1 MKETILDALVRL
13 FALIAG
19 LEESISDSRE
29 VVRSFLMQQLDE
41 EGTQRFLMRYD
52 ALLAQQTAPEENVLK
67 RKRAS
72 ASSVKV
78 LGILDQINSELEQ
91 HQKCIVLLRLS
102 EIIFANGATPI
113 ELDFIET
120 VASSFAVPDQEFLN
134 LRAWQEGKSEEIE
147 AGYFL
152 VLSEPHPSAPGA
164 GHLHVKGLS
173 DSIEVLWFPSVN
185 LFVLRNLSGDHIT
198 LNGHHLN
205 QGRLYLLN
213 PGSAIRSKKFQPVF
227 YSEIEGHFIQSSWPN
242 RIRFE
247 VQDVGYTFKSGK
259 VGLHPLSFTEG
270 SGSLVGIMG
279 GSGAG
284 KSTLLNVLN
293 GNDAPTHGR
302 VAINGIDLHKEAEK
316 LEGLIGY
323 VPQDDLLLEQLTVY
337 ENLYFNACFC
347 FPDVDESELSFRVL
361 QVLEDVGL
369 SKVAQLR
376 VGSVLDKTISGG
388 QRKRLNIALE
398 LIRKPEV
405 LFLDEPTS
413 GLSSRDSEL
422 IMDLLKGLTQKGKLV
437 FLVIH
442 QPASDIFKLF
452 DRLLLLD
459 QGGYLIY
466 NGNPV
471 ESLVYFKEQAEFAQ
485 AGVSECLT
493 CGNVNPEQ
501 LFSIVESTLLDETGQ
516 PTNKRKITSKQ
527 WHERYNLKGKREDA
541 PAEVSSIAP
550 ESGRSKAGWWHQI
563 KVYLRRDLRSKLSN
577 KGYRN
582 LTLLEAPALAVVLGW
597 LCRNGGSDYVFRQN
611 PNVPAFLFMSILVAL
626 FLGMILSA
634 EEIFADRKMLRRERF
649 LNLSWSAYLFSKTT
663 LLFCISGIQAIGFT
677 LLGNKLMG
685 IQGMGWWHGFMYF
698 SVSCL
703 ANLIG
708 LNISSA
714 FRSAVAI
721 YILIPF
727 LLIPQILL
735 SGILIRFD
743 DLNPALRAERG
754 VPWVGN
760 AMASRWA
767 FEAMA
772 TQQFSSNAWEQPRF
786 SMNMEIQQANYY
798 TNYFSEKAE
807 EVLGGNKGN
816 EKAVVQAQ
824 IKDLLAHQ
832 DIQKTGGSALD
843 DLKSSWSKRGSSAED
858 RLARLDEKI
867 GNEAD
872 ALRKAHENEA
882 LSMLVKNSMSL
893 DKTRLTSYGIIPL
906 TNTVYFPAPDANPFH
921 APLFSPE
928 KQVGSTTFS
937 TWAFNALMLWI
948 MSAVLYL
955 MLYFNVLAR
964 LLNVEGKR
972 RPRWL
977 RWLNPN
983 AA

>member
-19 LEESISDSRE
+19 LEENLSESRE
-29 VVRSFLMQQLDE
+29 VVRSFLLQQLDE
-41 EGTQRFLMRYD
+41 EGTQRFLQRYD
-52 ALLAQQTAPEENVLK
+52 ALLAQHTAPEEGVLK

-78 LGILDQINSELEQ
+78 LGILDQINSELNQ

-102 EIIFANGATPI
+102 EIIFAQGATPI

-134 LRAWQEGKSEEIE
+134 LRAWLEGKGEEIE
-147 AGYFL
+147 PGYFL
-152 VLSEPHPSAPGA
+152 VLSEMHPQEPWA

-173 DSIEVLWFPSVN
+173 ERLQVMWFPSVN
-185 LFVLRNLSGDHIT
+185 LYALRNLSEDHIT
-198 LNGHHLN
+198 LNGHHLSKEK
-205 QGRLYLLN
+205 LYLLN

-293 GNDAPTHGR
+293 GNDAPTQGS
-302 VAINGIDLHKEAEK
+302 VAINGIDLHQEAGK

-323 VPQDDLLLEQLTVY
+323 VPQDDLLVEQLTVY

-347 FPDVDESELSFRVL
+347 FPHAPEAELSTRVL
-361 QVLEDVGL
+361 KVLEDVGL

-398 LIRKPEV
+398 LIRQPEV

-485 AGVSECLT
+485 AGMSECLA

-527 WHERYNLKGKREDA
+527 WHERYLLSGKRTENHSDA
-541 PAEVSSIAP
+541 PLLAP
-550 ESGRSKAGWWHQI
+550 ETGRSKPGWWHQI
-563 KVYLRRDLRSKLSN
+563 TVYLRRDLRAKLSN

-582 LTLLEAPALAVVLGW
+582 LTLLEAPALALVLGW
-597 LCRNGGSDYVFRQN
+597 LCRNGSSDYVFRQN

-663 LLFCISGIQAIGFT
+663 LLFCISAIQAIGFT
-677 LLGNKLMG
+677 LLGHALMG
-685 IQGMGWWHGFMYF
+685 IEGMGWWHGFMYF

-743 DLNPALRAERG
+743 DLNPALRTDQG
-754 VPWVGN
+754 VPLVGN

-772 TQQFSSNAWEQPRF
+772 TQQFSNNAWEQPRF
-786 SMNMEIQQANYY
+786 AFNSEIQQANYY
-798 TNYFSEKAE
+798 TNYYSEKAE
-807 EVLGGNKGN
+807 EVLNGKNN
-816 EKAVVQAQ
+816 SEKAFLQAQ
-824 IKDLLAHQ
+824 IAQLLATQ
-832 DIQKTGGSALD
+832 GMQKTGGTELDAL
-843 DLKSSWSKRGSSAED
+843 KNGWSKRGSAAET
-858 RLARLDEKI
+858 RIAKLDEKV
-867 GNEAD
+867 GTQAD
-872 ALRKAHENEA
+872 AIRKAHENEA

-893 DKTRLTSYGIIPL
+893 DKTRLTPYGIVPL
-906 TNTVYFPAPDANPFH
+906 TNTIYFPAPDANPFH

-928 KQVGSTTFS
+928 KKVGSTTFT

-948 MSAVLYL
+948 MSGFLYI

-972 RPRWL
+972 RPRWM
-977 RWLNPN
+977 RWLN
-983 AA
+983 ASAS